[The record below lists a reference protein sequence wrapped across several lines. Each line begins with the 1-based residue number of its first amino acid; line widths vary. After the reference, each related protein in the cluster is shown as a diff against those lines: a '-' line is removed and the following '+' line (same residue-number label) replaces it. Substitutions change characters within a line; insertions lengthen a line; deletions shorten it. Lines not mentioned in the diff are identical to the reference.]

1 MGIRGG
7 DVLKIHILTIVRD
20 DIEGLV
26 RTLNS
31 IKFQDCSLVELS
43 VTVIDGYSAIS
54 PKSILDNFKEL
65 NITLIIREPRGIYNA
80 MNEGLKELSASCSLR
95 SCSVV
100 FLNAGDF
107 FIDKLALEKLAR
119 ANEISKISVGEAVLL
134 DPAERPRINK
144 PKVNFG
150 VGREFMHPIVYWL
163 PHQGLSATHEV
174 YRSVGF
180 FNEKYKIA
188 GDYEWISRAVLEFGV
203 PGLVLGKLVAQ
214 MTDGISNIRSFSG
227 YQERQLLSRS
237 LNLPTIKLPFA
248 LVVKMYLKEFLLTRF
263 PRMRPEKENH
273 IKESSV
279 ECDHPEYELC
289 PWCFFDQFS
298 QF

>member
-1 MGIRGG
+1 M
-7 DVLKIHILTIVRD
+7 VLKIHILTIVRD

-31 IKFQDCSLVELS
+31 IKFQDCSRVELS

-54 PKSILDNFKEL
+54 PKSILNNFKEL
-65 NITLIIREPRGIYNA
+65 NITLITREPRGIYNA
-80 MNEGLKELSASCSLR
+80 MNEGLKALSASCSLR

-107 FIDKLALEKLAR
+107 FIDKLALEKLTM
-119 ANEISKISVGEAVLL
+119 ANDKSKLSVGEAVML
-134 DPAERPRINK
+134 DPAKRPHVSR
-144 PKVNFG
+144 PKINFG
-150 VGREFMHPIVYWL
+150 IGREYMHPIIYWL

-174 YRSVGF
+174 YRAVGF
-180 FNEKYKIA
+180 FEEKYKIA
-188 GDYEWISRAVLEFGV
+188 GDYDWISRAVIEFGE

-237 LNLPTIKLPFA
+237 LKLPTIKLPFA
-248 LVVKMYLKEFLLTRF
+248 LIVKMYLKEFLLTRF
-263 PRMRPEKENH
+263 SRIRPRKDHNFREN
-273 IKESSV
+273 SA
-279 ECDHPEYELC
+279 ECDHPANELC
-289 PWCFFDQFS
+289 PWCLFDQFS
-298 QF
+298 QL